1 MISRH
6 LSVVVPGI
14 TADAVYR
21 FAGDPDNLP
30 SWAAGLA
37 SGVRRD
43 GELLVVDSPMGK
55 VTVRFAESN
64 AFGILDH
71 EVRLP
76 DGTGVDNPLRVLS
89 HPLGAEVVFTV
100 RQRDLSDEDFDTDCA
115 AVQADLDRLRGLLV
129 E

>member
-76 DGTGVDNPLRVLS
+76 DGTAVDNPLRVLS